1 MKQRHRTHLAE
12 INVVPYVDVMLVL
25 LVIFMVSAP
34 LLTQGFEV
42 DLARVQSKPVA
53 LPDPVV
59 VSVLADK
66 TYRINIGQ
74 SPQQAAS
81 AQTIATRLK
90 TVLAHNP
97 ELAVLIEGDARVPY
111 GEVLTLLGILQS
123 SGIHNVGLVTQPP
136 IDP

>member
-1 MKQRHRTHLAE
+1 MKRHHRTHLAE

-42 DLARVQSKPVA
+42 DLARVQSRPVA

-81 AQTIATRLK
+81 SQTIATRLK

-111 GEVLTLLGILQS
+111 GEVLALLGILQS